1 MMVDFGTMGE
11 KGVLYLTKGKWPKL
25 KKITMGISFIQI
37 DDENIKNKKK
47 LEQAFLQEG
56 IKVSWFN

>member
-1 MMVDFGTMGE
+1 MMMAGFGTMGE

-47 LEQAFLQEG
+47 LEQAFLQEE
-56 IKVSWFN
+56 IKI